1 MNDIE
6 LDVKAGRHQGSVRLG
21 VFEVNV
27 LE

>member
-1 MNDIE
+1 MNNIRLE
-6 LDVKAGRHQGSVRLG
+6 VKAGRHQGSVRLG